1 MSFRDAILQ
10 NSTPTPSPIVIIKPN
25 THKRRKIAPQLVVV
39 QPQRTRRERSTM
51 EDDQQEQLVL
61 GETDAPEY
69 YSRKEHGAC
78 QHGNGLKIRPDE
90 AKRLQITMN
99 KKQLQRQR
107 QQQSRRG
114 LR

>member
-39 QPQRTRRERSTM
+39 QPQRTRRVRSLM
-51 EDDQQEQLVL
+51 EDQEEELVL
-61 GETDAPEY
+61 GDTDAPEY

-78 QHGNGLKIRPDE
+78 QFGNGLKIRPDE